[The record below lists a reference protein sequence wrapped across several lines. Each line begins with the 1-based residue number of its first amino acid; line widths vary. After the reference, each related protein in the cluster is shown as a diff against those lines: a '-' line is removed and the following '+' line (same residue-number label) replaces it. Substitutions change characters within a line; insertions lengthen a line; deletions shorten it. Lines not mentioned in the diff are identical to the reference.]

1 MALTKVR
8 LCNFGGDLMSQCKF
22 AVSLIPLQVMVKVK
36 SEGFATLVYEEFHDL
51 GNEKYY
57 GTLIFE
63 KYFMRAGNRAALIV
77 LVNNL
82 NGKTI
87 VTSVATGS
95 SQGIIFNFDWGAADN
110 FAESVKRVLKRY
122 ITEEID

>member
-1 MALTKVR
+1 
-8 LCNFGGDLMSQCKF
+8 MSQCSF
-22 AVSLIPLQVMVKVK
+22 NVSLMPLEAMNNVKDR
-36 SEGFATLVYEEFHDL
+36 EDADLVYEEFHDV

-63 KYFMRAGNRAALIV
+63 KYFMRAGNRAALVV

-82 NGKTI
+82 NGKTA

-95 SQGIIFNFDWGAADN
+95 SEGILFNFDWGAADD
-110 FAESVKRVLKRY
+110 FANSVRDILEEY
-122 ITEEID
+122 IVEY

>member
-1 MALTKVR
+1 
-8 LCNFGGDLMSQCKF
+8 MSQCKF
-22 AVSLIPLQVMVKVK
+22 VVSLKPAQVMSKVK
-36 SEGFATLVYEEFHDL
+36 GEESSDLVYEEFHDI
-51 GNEKYY
+51 GNGKYH

-63 KYFMRAGNRAALIV
+63 KYFMRTSSRAALVV

-95 SQGIIFNFDWGAADN
+95 SQGMFFNFDWGAADS
-110 FAESVKRVLKRY
+110 FAGSVKRILESY
-122 ITEEID
+122 ITEEIG